1 MFIEKDTSVSM
12 DTLQQKETIVE
23 QLNRELNMKRM
34 RTSEVKSCY
43 ATMQSGL
50 TGVLTQISS
59 HPFEKTKLK
68 KISNI
73 YQIFNRLT
81 PSVPPLY
88 RVGLYLSLE

>member
-23 QLNRELNMKRM
+23 QLNRELNMKRL

-50 TGVLTQISS
+50 TGG
-59 HPFEKTKLK
+59 
-68 KISNI
+68 SNS
-73 YQIFNRLT
+73 NL
-81 PSVPPLY
+81 
-88 RVGLYLSLE
+88 

>member
-12 DTLQQKETIVE
+12 DRLQQKETIVE

-50 TGVLTQISS
+50 TGG
-59 HPFEKTKLK
+59 
-68 KISNI
+68 SNS
-73 YQIFNRLT
+73 NL
-81 PSVPPLY
+81 
-88 RVGLYLSLE
+88 